1 MNEMKEK
8 PHYEKIN
15 PFTGIWIRTRET
27 IRYVIEEKTTGY
39 VLLLIVLAGIV
50 NALIGVFDPQVSGTM
65 PLWSIFLIG
74 CVFGPI
80 AGIIGVA
87 ILSGIYL
94 IVGKLFKGTSTYTEM
109 FKAIGATA
117 IPSIWFAPVF
127 LIGYLAAPD
136 MMLVDTN
143 ADISPISFVIGG
155 LMAIASIVLG
165 IWSLIIQSKAI
176 GEAHRIS
183 SWKGFFTLLIPGVIL
198 FILFAALALFFI
210 VTFMNFS

>member
-1 MNEMKEK
+1 MNETKEK
-8 PHYEKIN
+8 PHHEKIN
-15 PFTGIWIRTRET
+15 PFTGIWLRTRET

-50 NALIGVFDPQVSGTM
+50 NALIGVFDPQASGSM
-65 PLWSIFLIG
+65 PLWAVFLIG

-80 AGIIGVA
+80 AGIVGVA

-94 IVGKLFKGTSTYTEM
+94 VVGKIFKGTSTYMAM

-136 MMLVDTN
+136 MMLVDGN
-143 ADISPISFVIGG
+143 ADISPTSFVIGG

-176 GEAHRIS
+176 GEAHRFS

-198 FILFAALALFFI
+198 FIVFAALALFFI
-210 VTFMNFS
+210 MTFMNFS